1 MNRLTGGN
9 VLIDPQLIIK
19 KAGISDKMKVADLGC
34 GSLGHFVFPTAKV
47 VGKKGKMYAVDILKT
62 ILENIQKRARQDG
75 LDNIIETVWTD
86 LEIFGATKI
95 ESGSLDVAMLINTL
109 YQSHKRV
116 EILRESIRMVKK
128 DGKLLV
134 VEWENIATP
143 LGPPA
148 EERVKSESLIAA
160 APKLGLKLEEGF
172 EAGQYHYGLIFTKL

>member
-1 MNRLTGGN
+1 MYRLTGGN
-9 VLIDPQLIIK
+9 VLIDPELIIK
-19 KAGISDKMKVADLGC
+19 KSGISEKMKVADLGC
-34 GSLGHFVFPTAKV
+34 GALGHFVFPTAKV
-47 VGKKGKMYAVDILKT
+47 VGKKGKVYAVDILKT
-62 ILENIQKRARQDG
+62 ILENLQKRAKQEG
-75 LDNIIETVWTD
+75 LDNIIEIVWTD
-86 LEIFGATKI
+86 LEVFGATKI

-116 EILRESIRMVKK
+116 EILRESIRMLKK

-148 EERVKSESLIAA
+148 EERVKPESLISA
-160 APKLGLKLEEGF
+160 APKLGLKLEEEF

>member
-1 MNRLTGGN
+1 MYRLTGGN
-9 VLIDPQLIIK
+9 VLIDPELIIK
-19 KAGISDKMKVADLGC
+19 KSGISEKMKVADLGC
-34 GSLGHFVFPTAKV
+34 GALGHFVFPTAKV

-62 ILENIQKRARQDG
+62 ILENLQKRAKQEG
-75 LDNIIETVWTD
+75 LDNIIEMVWTD

-116 EILRESIRMVKK
+116 EILRESIRMLKK

-148 EERVKSESLIAA
+148 EERVKSESLVSA
-160 APKLGLKLEEGF
+160 APKLGLKLEEEF